1 MKLNRLFEITS
12 ILLNRRTVTA
22 AELAERFGV
31 SVRTIYRDIDVL
43 SASGVPVYT
52 TQGAGGGISLLEEY
66 SVNRALLSDDDRRSI
81 LFALQS
87 LQATRYPRVE
97 GVLEKLG
104 GLFRG
109 GAADWL
115 AVDFTPWGSD
125 PNASNRFE
133 DVRNAILS
141 RRVIEVEYVD
151 AQNRR
156 STRRLEPLRLEFKQS
171 AWYLWGWCRLRQ
183 EHRSFRLSR
192 IKRVTVLPES
202 FERDPD
208 EALLRREAE
217 RESVSTEHFVLRFDE
232 GALYRLYD
240 EYDDGDIR
248 DNGDG
253 TYTVAL
259 DVHEDDWIYGYVLG
273 FGTHAELLE
282 PAHARDNLRKMAEAI
297 ARAYQNPEK
306 NSAESGKPDTL
317 LSGPCGKMSTQRNA
331 E

>member
-66 SVNRALLSDDDRRSI
+66 SVNRAMLSDEDRRSI

-87 LQATRYPRVE
+87 LQATRYPQVE

-109 GAADWL
+109 GASDWL

-141 RRVIEVEYVD
+141 RRVVEVEYVD
-151 AQNRR
+151 SQNRR
-156 STRRLEPLRLEFKQS
+156 TTRQMEPLRLEFKQS
-171 AWYLWGWCRLRQ
+171 AWYLWGWCRLRK
-183 EHRSFRLSR
+183 EYRSFRMSR
-192 IKRVTVLPES
+192 IKRVTVTQEA
-202 FERDPD
+202 FERDLR
-208 EALLRREAE
+208 EALRRREAE
-217 RESVSTEHFVLRFDE
+217 REPVPTERFVLRFDG

-240 EYDDGDIR
+240 EYDDQDIH

-253 TYTVAL
+253 TYTVTL
-259 DVHEDDWIYGYVLG
+259 DVHEDDWIYNYVLG
-273 FGTHAELLE
+273 FGEYAELLE
-282 PAHARDNLRKMAEAI
+282 PEHARENLRKRTEAI
-297 ARAYQNPEK
+297 ARIYRDAEK
-306 NSAESGKPDTL
+306 
-317 LSGPCGKMSTQRNA
+317 
-331 E
+331 

>member
-66 SVNRALLSDDDRRSI
+66 SVNRAMLSDEDRRSI

-87 LQATRYPRVE
+87 LQATRYPQVE

-109 GAADWL
+109 GASDWL

-141 RRVIEVEYVD
+141 RRVVEVEYVD
-151 AQNRR
+151 SQNRR
-156 STRRLEPLRLEFKQS
+156 TTRQMEPLRLEFKQS
-171 AWYLWGWCRLRQ
+171 AWYLWGWCRLRK
-183 EHRSFRLSR
+183 EYRSFRMSR
-192 IKRVTVLPES
+192 IKRVTITQEA
-202 FERDPD
+202 FERDLR
-208 EALLRREAE
+208 EALRRREAE
-217 RESVSTEHFVLRFDE
+217 REPVPTERFVLRFGG

-240 EYDDGDIR
+240 EYDDRDIH

-253 TYTVAL
+253 TYTVTL
-259 DVHEDDWIYGYVLG
+259 DVHEDDWIYNYVLG
-273 FGTHAELLE
+273 FGEHAELLE
-282 PAHARDNLRKMAEAI
+282 PEHARENLRKRTEAI
-297 ARAYQNPEK
+297 ARIYRDAEK
-306 NSAESGKPDTL
+306 
-317 LSGPCGKMSTQRNA
+317 
-331 E
+331 

>member
-66 SVNRALLSDDDRRSI
+66 SVNRAMLSDEDRRSI

-87 LQATRYPRVE
+87 LQATRYPQVE

-109 GAADWL
+109 GASDWL

-141 RRVIEVEYVD
+141 RRVVEVEYVD
-151 AQNRR
+151 SQNRR
-156 STRRLEPLRLEFKQS
+156 TTRQMEPLRLEFKQS
-171 AWYLWGWCRLRQ
+171 AWYLWGWCRLRK
-183 EHRSFRLSR
+183 EYRSFRMSR
-192 IKRVTVLPES
+192 IKRVTITQEA
-202 FERDPD
+202 FERDLR
-208 EALLRREAE
+208 EALRRREAE
-217 RESVSTEHFVLRFDE
+217 RENVPTERFVLRFDG

-240 EYDDGDIR
+240 EYDDQDIH

-253 TYTVAL
+253 TYTVTL
-259 DVHEDDWIYGYVLG
+259 DVHEDDWIYNYVLG
-273 FGTHAELLE
+273 FGEYAELLE
-282 PAHARDNLRKMAEAI
+282 PEHARENLRKRTEAI
-297 ARAYQNPEK
+297 ARIYRDAEK
-306 NSAESGKPDTL
+306 
-317 LSGPCGKMSTQRNA
+317 
-331 E
+331 